1 MAFARD
7 LGQCCICLPLK
18 LGVGLISMIYF
29 SYGCFCVVSL
39 FKSTFGGGDADAMS
53 ISLQSGGYNQFFLRL
68 SSIVGII
75 GIPLSFVG
83 FLGIYD
89 DKPSW
94 MQVFLHFCQFR
105 LFCNVVVF
113 LADLYT
119 LRECEGFAAL
129 PVDIRPVNPAML
141 ELSSRHMCF
150 WGRCAYILGF
160 AISTLVDLYFLYKVW
175 SYYSQI
181 MLNPP
186 YPIDFGYEK
195 YDTAS
200 RWKFF
205 GVTEPEQIPLFTK
218 DMEEAEAKEDPWK
231 KEHGPD
237 GALSKP
243 TFAPDGMRGPA
254 YIRGTK

>member
-1 MAFARD
+1 
-7 LGQCCICLPLK
+7 
-18 LGVGLISMIYF
+18 
-29 SYGCFCVVSL
+29 
-39 FKSTFGGGDADAMS
+39 MS
-53 ISLQSGGYNQFFLRL
+53 INLQSGGYNPLFLRL

-75 GIPLSFVG
+75 GIPLSFAG

-94 MQVFLHFCQFR
+94 LQVFLHFLQIR
-105 LFCNVVVF
+105 LFCNVLVF
-113 LADLYT
+113 VADLYT
-119 LRECEGFAAL
+119 LHGCEGFAGVAE
-129 PVDIRPVNPAML
+129 DIRPANPAML
-141 ELSSRHMCF
+141 ELSSRHMCY
-150 WGRCAYILGF
+150 WGRLAYIIGF
-160 AISTLVDLYFLYKVW
+160 AISSVIDVYFLYKVW

-181 MLNPP
+181 LLNPP

-205 GVTEPEQIPLFTK
+205 GVTEPEQIPLFTQ
-218 DMEEAEAKEDPWK
+218 DMEEANAKEDPWK
-231 KEHGPD
+231 KEFGPD
-237 GALSKP
+237 AVLSKP